1 MASPGRLA
9 LSRPPES
16 LRTEA
21 PPAEALRK
29 HDEDEAKRS
38 FLRMVSHE
46 LRTPLNSIIGF
57 SEIISCELYGPME
70 DQRYRDHA
78 ALVRESGLK
87 LLRLVNQIM
96 EIARL
101 EAGAADLDLHPEPLV
116 PAVDDA
122 VGPFAAE
129 SRARGVD
136 IRVEAEPDLPPAMAD
151 GRALRTVL
159 TNLLQNAVTY
169 SPDGGEITVSV
180 FRRHDSVWI
189 RVRDQGQG
197 VDPRQLSRLMRP
209 FEQGEAPLTRRS
221 EGAGLGLAI
230 VRLLCRAMKGAL
242 RLESAPGAGFAATVR
257 LPAAETSTVEAHHA
271 A

>member
-1 MASPGRLA
+1 MSSPGLLT
-9 LSRPPES
+9 LSLPPES
-16 LRTEA
+16 S
-21 PPAEALRK
+21 PAEGTSPEMLRK

-57 SEIISCELYGPME
+57 SEIISCELYGPIGE
-70 DQRYRDHA
+70 TRYRDHA

-101 EAGAADLDLHPEPLV
+101 EAGAADLDLHPEALV

-122 VGPFAAE
+122 ISPFMAE
-129 SRARGVD
+129 ARARNID
-136 IRVEAEPDLPPAMAD
+136 IRVEAEDGLPAALAD
-151 GRALRTVL
+151 SRALRTIL

-169 SPDGGEITVSV
+169 SPDGQDITVSMAC
-180 FRRHDSVWI
+180 RRGSICI
-189 RVRDQGQG
+189 RVRDEGQG
-197 VDPRQLSRLMRP
+197 VDPSQLSRLMRP

-230 VRLLCRAMKGAL
+230 VRLLCRAMNGAL
-242 RLESAPGAGFAATVR
+242 RLESAVGAGFTATVR
-257 LPAAETSTVEAHHA
+257 LPLAPAAGTHHA